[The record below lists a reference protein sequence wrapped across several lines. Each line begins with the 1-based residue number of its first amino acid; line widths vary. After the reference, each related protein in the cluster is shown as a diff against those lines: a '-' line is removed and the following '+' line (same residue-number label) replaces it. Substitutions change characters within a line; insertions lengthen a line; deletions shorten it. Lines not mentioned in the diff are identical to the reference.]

1 MVLPNDKS
9 IVVVCAADDGYSMP
23 LAVTLR
29 SLLENLRA
37 GQVVDLYIIDGGIS
51 DRNKHKILKS
61 LKPHAYNLT
70 WLSIPDDWI
79 KAIPELP
86 GSERIKIVAYYR
98 LFIPILLPLSVKKAI
113 YLDSD
118 VVICRNIAELWNLEL
133 SESYVLAVQDTGVPF
148 VSSDCGLRK
157 YKELGLE
164 PDHKYFNSGVLVIN
178 LDKWR
183 TEHISEKVI
192 EYLITNQEYVNALDQ
207 DGLNAMLANRWIEID
222 PRWNQQSQIFTY
234 ASWNE
239 SQFSEEMY
247 NNLVAAPYVV
257 HYSTGGKPWNT
268 KVSHP
273 FKDLFFKYV
282 DMTAWKGYRFDLK
295 RRMWRRLQRQ
305 VNILRQSWRL

>member
-1 MVLPNDKS
+1 
-9 IVVVCAADDGYSMP
+9 MP
-23 LAVTLR
+23 LAVTLF
-29 SLLENLRA
+29 SLLENLRT

-51 DRNKHKILKS
+51 DRNKRKILKS

-79 KAIPELP
+79 KDIPELP
-86 GSERIKIVAYYR
+86 GLERVKIVSYYR
-98 LFIPILLPLSVKKAI
+98 LFIPILLPLNVKKAI

-118 VVICRNIAELWNLEL
+118 VVICCNIAELWNLEL
-133 SESYVLAVQDTGVPF
+133 SESYVLAVQDTGNPF
-148 VSSDCGLRK
+148 VSSDWGLRK

-164 PDHKYFNSGVLVIN
+164 PDHKYFNAGVLVIN

-207 DGLNAMLANRWIEID
+207 DGLNAILANRWIEID
-222 PRWNQQSQIFTY
+222 PRWNQQPQIFTY

-247 NNLVAAPYVV
+247 NNLVAAPYIV
-257 HYSTGGKPWNT
+257 HYATGGKPWNT
-268 KVSHP
+268 KVPHP

-282 DMTAWKGYRFDLK
+282 DMTDWKGYRFDLK
-295 RRMWRRLQRQ
+295 RRLWRRLQCQ